1 LSSNTSSRT
10 DLPDDHF
17 HEECAVFGIYGHPEA
32 ANLTYLGLYALQ
44 HRGQEGTG
52 IASLENGKLLL
63 RKSPKLV
70 SEFYTEDLLNDLK
83 GNIAIGHNRYATAG
97 GDPEKDLQPLTAFYS
112 KGPIALVHNGNLTN
126 AIELKREMENEGALF
141 TTEVDSEVL
150 VHLIARSTGMTMV
163 EQMGAA
169 LSSVKGSYS
178 FIVLLE
184 NSMLGVRDPLGLRPL
199 SIGKIGDAYVL
210 ASETCA
216 FDLIGAEF
224 VRDVEP
230 GEMVVINEKG
240 MESHKLFVRKDA
252 PCIFEIVYFARPDS
266 QVFGYPV
273 YLSRKRLGGR
283 LAKDSGVEADL
294 VIPVPDSGLA
304 AALGYSEA
312 SGIPVDMGLI
322 RNHYVGRTF
331 IEPQQS
337 IRHFGVKI
345 KLNAVPS
352 ILKNKRIVVVDDS
365 IVRGTTS
372 RKIVSMLRAAGA
384 SEVHMRIASAP
395 IISPCF
401 YGIDTPTRTELIGA
415 THSLEEIR
423 RYVKADSL
431 AYLSVDAMQEEIEK
445 AKDQNNSRKGFCTA
459 CFTGCYPIP
468 FSKEERIQHGLF
480 ES

>member
-1 LSSNTSSRT
+1 MNSTNPTGWNS
-10 DLPDDHF
+10 DDHF

-52 IASLENGKLLL
+52 IASLENGKLNL

-70 SEFYTEDLLNDLK
+70 SEYYSEALLSELK
-83 GNIAIGHNRYATAG
+83 GSIAIGHNRYATAG
-97 GDPEKDLQPLTAFYS
+97 GDPEKDLQPLTAFFS

-126 AIELKREMENEGALF
+126 APELRTELEKTGALF

-150 VHLIARSTGMTMV
+150 VHLIARSSGESIL
-163 EQMGAA
+163 EQMGTA
-169 LSSVKGSYS
+169 LTSVKGSYS
-178 FIVLLE
+178 FIALME
-184 NSMLGVRDPLGLRPL
+184 NAMIGVRDPLGLRPL
-199 SIGKIGDAYVL
+199 SIGKVADAYVL

-216 FDLIGAEF
+216 FDLIGATF
-224 VRDVEP
+224 IRDVDP
-230 GEMVVINEKG
+230 GEMIVINEKG
-240 MESHKLFVRKDA
+240 LESHKLFVRKDA

-273 YLSRKRLGGR
+273 YLSRKKMGER
-283 LAKDSGVEADL
+283 LAKDSGIEADL
-294 VIPVPDSGLA
+294 VIPVPDSGVA
-304 AALGYSEA
+304 AAIGYSEV
-312 SGIPVDMGLI
+312 SGIPLDMGLI

-384 SEVHMRIASAP
+384 TEVHLRIASAP

-423 RYVKADSL
+423 RYVKADSV
-431 AYLSVDAMQEEIEK
+431 AYLSVEAMQEEIER
-445 AKDQNNSRKGFCTA
+445 AREQENPRKGFCTA

-468 FSKEERIQHGLF
+468 FSKEERLQHGLF
-480 ES
+480 EI